1 MDINITPMLDIV
13 FIMLIFFIVTTSF
26 VKEPGIAPVKP
37 VAETTEPKPR
47 GNILI
52 GVSSDGHIWMNNRRI
67 EIDDVRQLVEDTVKE
82 IPESS
87 AIVISDQG
95 ARGWSRQHCR
105 CCRTGIHVVR
115 GRQVRLIAAATSGVL
130 IALALFW
137 LMHTLISGG
146 ASALRSGDDAVTL
159 DFIQVDQDEIENL
172 RKRTPPPKPEPPKKP
187 PPPPKVTVSDPDRP
201 QQQVPDIDM
210 PKISLGI
217 ASGQGP
223 YLGNWAAGDPSAEGD
238 VIPIVTIEPQ
248 FPREALMNGIEGWV
262 EIEFTIEPD
271 GSVSNPRVIASDPR
285 RIFDRNA
292 IRAIYKWKFKPRIV
306 DGKPVARQATQR
318 LEFNLNQ

>member
-1 MDINITPMLDIV
+1 
-13 FIMLIFFIVTTSF
+13 
-26 VKEPGIAPVKP
+26 
-37 VAETTEPKPR
+37 
-47 GNILI
+47 
-52 GVSSDGHIWMNNRRI
+52 
-67 EIDDVRQLVEDTVKE
+67 
-82 IPESS
+82 
-87 AIVISDQG
+87 
-95 ARGWSRQHCR
+95 
-105 CCRTGIHVVR
+105 
-115 GRQVRLIAAATSGVL
+115 
-130 IALALFW
+130 
-137 LMHTLISGG
+137 MHTLISGG
-146 ASALRSGDDAVTL
+146 ANALRSDDDAVSL

-187 PPPPKVTVSDPDRP
+187 PPPPKVTVSDPNRP
-201 QQQVPDIDM
+201 QQQVPDIEM

-248 FPREALMNGIEGWV
+248 FPREALLNGIEGWV